1 MNTLSQMI
9 NDRKEWLMN
18 LKNSREQVQQ
28 SHKQK
33 EPLCPS
39 CGEARS
45 LTAMYACKH
54 CGHLYAVPSEKRLLS
69 LFDEGTAKTILDNI
83 EQTDPLAF
91 PDYEAKLLHM
101 REKSGLNDAYS
112 CLKGNVD
119 GMAAVAMALD
129 NRFFMGSMGT
139 VLGEAVARMFEY
151 ALRKKLPVIIFT
163 SSGGARM
170 QEGIFSLMQMAK
182 TSAAVERHS
191 AAGLLYISVM
201 VHPTTGGVTASFASL
216 ADITL
221 AEPNALIGF
230 AGPRVVEQTIGRK
243 MPAGF
248 QRSEF
253 QLEHGFIDS
262 IVKRED
268 MKNTISQILEL
279 HSIGGMAEK

>member
-9 NDRKEWLMN
+9 SDRREWLMN
-18 LKNSREQVQQ
+18 LKNSREQVQE

-39 CGEARS
+39 CGGVRS
-45 LTAMYACKH
+45 LTPMYVCKH

-69 LFDEGTAKTILDNI
+69 LFDEGTVKPVLDDI

-112 CLKGNVD
+112 CLKGTVD
-119 GMAAVAMALD
+119 GMTAVAMAMD
-129 NRFFMGSMGT
+129 SRFFMGSMGT

-170 QEGIFSLMQMAK
+170 QEGIFSLMQRA
-182 TSAAVERHS
+182 
-191 AAGLLYISVM
+191 
-201 VHPTTGGVTASFASL
+201 
-216 ADITL
+216 
-221 AEPNALIGF
+221 
-230 AGPRVVEQTIGRK
+230 
-243 MPAGF
+243 
-248 QRSEF
+248 
-253 QLEHGFIDS
+253 
-262 IVKRED
+262 
-268 MKNTISQILEL
+268 
-279 HSIGGMAEK
+279 